1 MDIYENFVIGDFLF
15 GLGVEMAF
23 HYRDRPMPRTLVN
36 LFQQT
41 PLDQTFADVIVKNP
55 GILLILEF
63 KRETNRSEKENAKL
77 WMLKKGLRSKSFTP
91 SEAKELKRI
100 SRKIHWFVEIPK
112 GFSTTSVSAVPYLDL
127 RTRSSRIELAD
138 FVRRTAEE
146 ASASSLTDEDMRRY
160 EWYLRVLATC
170 RGSESPTSN
179 TSQSSGALLI
189 LISNGRVHY
198 EAVND
203 IREVLIRKEAI
214 ITELVAQ
221 REMYAIREELRMEK
235 IYEQTIGERH
245 ELSQSQKLIR
255 EYGYSI
261 RR

>member
-23 HYRDRPMPRTLVN
+23 CYRDQSMPRTLVN

-63 KRETNRSEKENAKL
+63 KREANRSEKENAKL
-77 WMLKKGLRSKSFTP
+77 WMLKKGLRSKFFTP
-91 SEAKELKRI
+91 SQAKELKDI

-112 GFSTTSVSAVPYLDL
+112 GSTSTVSVVPYLDL
-127 RTRSSRIELAD
+127 RTHSSRLDLAD
-138 FVRRTAEE
+138 FVRSTAEE
-146 ASASSLTDEDMRRY
+146 ASASTLTEEDMRRY
-160 EWYLRVLATC
+160 EWYLEVLTTC
-170 RGSESPTSN
+170 RGSESPTSDM
-179 TSQSSGALLI
+179 SQSSGALLV

-203 IREVLIRKEAI
+203 IREVLLPKDTIIRELAAQKE
-214 ITELVAQ
+214 
-221 REMYAIREELRMEK
+221 RYAMREELRMEEV
-235 IYEQTIGERH
+235 YEHTVGERH
-245 ELSQSQKLIR
+245 ELSPSRELIR
-255 EYGYSI
+255 GVHV
-261 RR
+261 